1 MSETAEITEESLRAC
16 IYNGDTSRI
25 LALLEH
31 CDSAELKH
39 FQKLLTRISKEQR
52 ELERTDWKASR
63 RLGETLIVAGVLCSD
78 TPAQAAGWLGRRR
91 LFDLFLRGADG
102 PEELLLS
109 RHDVE
114 WNRELAMRLSEKLR
128 ADNDDAFWQFIDNLA
143 TRSGARPPITPAY
156 INGWLWSCRSRLWDL
171 PRGEQAP
178 LTQWLREQPRLREC
192 VAGLFTTDGAGSF
205 FTAFQGDQL
214 ADEEKWPKAI
224 ARLAA
229 GGELDRAELIDG
241 CAARLLRG
249 DRPGSLR
256 GYLDIFEELAPTRAE
271 VRERLGTY
279 QSLATSAPGVVAK
292 LALGELRALDKEKPA
307 EPLDLAAFSEAVL
320 ARPESGLA
328 NAQLAWLDAAIKRDR
343 GAAAVLLPVF
353 GSAFT
358 HPATSVQQR
367 ALKLLGKHLK
377 ATKDQATVSLLR
389 EAALSVDPALKAE
402 AAALFADFAV
412 AESDAGPL
420 PMGYGLPEYQ
430 PAAVPPMPSTPEE
443 LVTALAP
450 SYNGGRVGPLEAEQI
465 MAAIAVL
472 SHRDLGRLAEVFR
485 PLYDRYDDDRHGRI
499 WPSGLLQFPE
509 ALRCLLEA
517 VLGKDRRKER
527 IRIDDPLRTTPK
539 IAIVLR
545 IQELTDQL
553 LRRKTVPFLLATPTE
568 VGGAI
573 DPAVLE
579 GRIAT
584 YRELGIKPLPLDLEH
599 AQLRA
604 TPDPLRTKALA
615 ELPIASA
622 VGEGSATWMSAQ
634 GSSFPGRSRRKSIFS
649 FRPAYPISSLL
660 LPDLVEK
667 GTLNLP
673 QPPIDHWNADQQ
685 HDFASIMLP
694 HDPDLVA
701 AYAMTLLHSQAN
713 ERGSRTAPLNI
724 FPALAETAGV
734 PGPLTHLALA
744 YALAADTSAHRIA
757 AQDAALT
764 FAARNLLRGD
774 LLGRIAVLAW
784 QRDLLRGKRFI
795 DALSQL
801 EQSGA
806 SAQVFETAATMISAL
821 SKEPETRGLPELLL
835 LATRCAVGA
844 GPEIRGVEIPGLAD
858 LAALTKPKR
867 VGIEARRLQESL
879 STNHSAL
886 L

>member
-320 ARPESGLA
+320 ARPPSCC
-328 NAQLAWLDAAIKRDR
+328 
-343 GAAAVLLPVF
+343 PS
-353 GSAFT
+353 SAPRSPT
-358 HPATSVQQR
+358 RRRPCSSV
-367 ALKLLGKHLK
+367 
-377 ATKDQATVSLLR
+377 
-389 EAALSVDPALKAE
+389 P
-402 AAALFADFAV
+402 
-412 AESDAGPL
+412 
-420 PMGYGLPEYQ
+420 
-430 PAAVPPMPSTPEE
+430 
-443 LVTALAP
+443 
-450 SYNGGRVGPLEAEQI
+450 
-465 MAAIAVL
+465 
-472 SHRDLGRLAEVFR
+472 
-485 PLYDRYDDDRHGRI
+485 
-499 WPSGLLQFPE
+499 
-509 ALRCLLEA
+509 
-517 VLGKDRRKER
+517 
-527 IRIDDPLRTTPK
+527 
-539 IAIVLR
+539 
-545 IQELTDQL
+545 
-553 LRRKTVPFLLATPTE
+553 
-568 VGGAI
+568 
-573 DPAVLE
+573 
-579 GRIAT
+579 
-584 YRELGIKPLPLDLEH
+584 
-599 AQLRA
+599 
-604 TPDPLRTKALA
+604 
-615 ELPIASA
+615 
-622 VGEGSATWMSAQ
+622 
-634 GSSFPGRSRRKSIFS
+634 
-649 FRPAYPISSLL
+649 
-660 LPDLVEK
+660 
-667 GTLNLP
+667 
-673 QPPIDHWNADQQ
+673 
-685 HDFASIMLP
+685 
-694 HDPDLVA
+694 
-701 AYAMTLLHSQAN
+701 
-713 ERGSRTAPLNI
+713 
-724 FPALAETAGV
+724 
-734 PGPLTHLALA
+734 
-744 YALAADTSAHRIA
+744 
-757 AQDAALT
+757 
-764 FAARNLLRGD
+764 
-774 LLGRIAVLAW
+774 
-784 QRDLLRGKRFI
+784 
-795 DALSQL
+795 
-801 EQSGA
+801 
-806 SAQVFETAATMISAL
+806 
-821 SKEPETRGLPELLL
+821 
-835 LATRCAVGA
+835 
-844 GPEIRGVEIPGLAD
+844 
-858 LAALTKPKR
+858 
-867 VGIEARRLQESL
+867 
-879 STNHSAL
+879 
-886 L
+886 